1 MKQPRVDPHNHS
13 RKSDGTEDPA
23 ELVKLAD
30 EENLIL
36 GLTDHDTFE
45 GIPDAAAALRPGQIL
60 IPGVEISTSVEVD
73 GVRGTQHLLGYFCDP
88 ENRALADALGRTRD
102 SRDTRAQKMVG
113 KLAAGGHTISWDEV
127 VAEAAGV
134 VGKPHIA
141 TVLVRNGVVTS
152 RAEAYSADWLG
163 DGSPYHVPKEQP
175 DLATALSLVRGAGGV
190 AVLAHPR
197 RTERRPPLSA
207 ADIAALADAG
217 LAGIEVFHPNHT
229 DADRAEL
236 LAIAKRLGLIVTGS
250 SDSHGDNKP
259 QRLGAETTAFA
270 EFQRL
275 LDVAAAPGTPLII
288 G

>member
-1 MKQPRVDPHNHS
+1 MTQPRVDPHNHS
-13 RKSDGTEDPA
+13 RRSDGTEGPA
-23 ELVKLAD
+23 ELVKLAA
-30 EENLIL
+30 EAGLTIA
-36 GLTDHDTFE
+36 LTDHDTFD

-88 ENRALADALGRTRD
+88 ENRALADTLGRIRD

-113 KLAAGGHTISWDEV
+113 LLAAAGHPISWDEV
-127 VAEAAGV
+127 IAEARGV

-152 RAEAYSADWLG
+152 RAEAYSAAWLG
-163 DGSPYHVPKEQP
+163 DGSPYHVRKEQP

-197 RTERRPPLSA
+197 RKEPRPPLSPV
-207 ADIAALADAG
+207 DIAALADAG
-217 LAGIEVFHPNHT
+217 LAGIEVFHPNHGDT
-229 DADRAEL
+229 DRAEL
-236 LAIAKRLGLIVTGS
+236 LAIAKRLDLIVTGC
-250 SDSHGDNKP
+250 SDFHGANKP
-259 QRLGAETTAFA
+259 QRLGAETTAFG

-275 LDVAAAPGTPLII
+275 LDAATAPGTPLII